1 MGGTNF
7 LKFTEGNRMKRTV
20 ENSKHYWGSSSRK
33 GATKNKYVIVLKLGE
48 WFLSKLMFRSVFILG
63 ILLRARKSDHELKD
77 MRKMRLE
84 LNGKCDREFKE
95 RG

>member
-1 MGGTNF
+1 
-7 LKFTEGNRMKRTV
+7 
-20 ENSKHYWGSSSRK
+20 
-33 GATKNKYVIVLKLGE
+33 
-48 WFLSKLMFRSVFILG
+48 MFRSVFILG

-77 MRKMRLE
+77 MRKIRLE